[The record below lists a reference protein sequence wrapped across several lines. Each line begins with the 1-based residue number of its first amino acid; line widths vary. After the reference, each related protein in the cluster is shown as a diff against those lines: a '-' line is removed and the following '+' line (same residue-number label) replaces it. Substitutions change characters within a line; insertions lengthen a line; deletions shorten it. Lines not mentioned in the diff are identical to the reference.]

1 MKFIYMIMG
10 PFDSNIDRKAI
21 GKNNNAEIIG
31 VKNLEEAKEISKSLI
46 GIADVIELCGAFGES
61 GAMEIIDATFG
72 KILVGFVGHLDCQ
85 NDLFDELFS

>member
-1 MKFIYMIMG
+1 MKFVYIIMG
-10 PFDSNIDRKAI
+10 PFDSKVDRKVI
-21 GKNNNAEIIG
+21 GKNDNAEIIG

-61 GAMEIIDATFG
+61 GAREIIDATCR
-72 KILVGFVGHLDCQ
+72 KIPVGFVGHLDCQ